1 MPPSYVYV
9 DINIAHV
16 EIYMFSKVNEI
27 GVLGVFLR
35 PPIGYIEK
43 ICNCRVLGVNRL

>member
-1 MPPSYVYV
+1 MPPSYVCV
-9 DINIAHV
+9 DINTAHV
-16 EIYMFSKVNEI
+16 KIYIFSKVNEI
-27 GVLGVFLR
+27 KVLGIFLR